1 MTVRL
6 TEPGW
11 LLLVI
16 AAVPL
21 AVVGVLWLRAMSPG
35 RRWCSVLLRVLLMAV
50 AACTLA
56 GATLNREVD
65 RLCVVAIVDVSGSV
79 QRLFDP
85 GVDRQGRPR
94 SLWSRIGPLL
104 DRGALKRRAD
114 DLSAVVVFG
123 SDAVVAAAPQV
134 APAGEF
140 IASDP
145 ELTAYYAGAA
155 RSTDLAGALRTAAA
169 IVPPGASA
177 RFVLVSDGVPTTG
190 DFESVLSQVAARS
203 GGSRGGTAPVPID
216 TVCLTY
222 DVPNDV
228 MVESVESPAATPA
241 ESTVR
246 VRVSLSSA
254 APVAGTLEL
263 SREGEA
269 VDINGDLPGTSR
281 PVVVGPG
288 RTTLLLPVRL
298 PAGRV
303 HRFEAVFTPLDGPDP
318 IPDNNR
324 GSAVTLTPG
333 RSSILV
339 IDGVGGGDRSSA
351 GATLADALS
360 GSGVEVELIAPERV
374 RADQLWLQRYDLI
387 VLQNVPADALGA
399 GVAQVIADYVTSF
412 GGGLVMVGGPDSFG
426 AGGWKGTPIEP
437 ILPVVLDLP
446 ERLVAPA
453 AAVVIIIDCSGS
465 MGFRVM
471 GTGRT
476 QQQIANEGAAAAVLA
491 LDKSDLLGVITF
503 NESHRVLVP
512 LGPNRDPEA
521 SAAKVRSILPDGG
534 TNLPPALLEA
544 HRQLRAAKADI
555 KHVIVLSDGV
565 SQGANLLPEM
575 CERLKEDG
583 IRVST
588 IAVGDQA
595 DAMGMRQMAASG
607 DGTFYMVSDPSL
619 LPRIFVKAVRV
630 VRSPQIRLGAF
641 TPRLLATGSPLVDGL
656 SDPLPSL
663 NGLVLTQA
671 RLERS
676 AVTPIVTPT
685 GEPVLA
691 HWAAGVGQVGA
702 FTSDAHFWSR
712 PWLDQPAYTRL
723 WTQVV
728 RGLAR
733 AQPDRGQELV
743 LEADG
748 DELRVRVTA
757 TDEGGRPRDRLSIT
771 GWVHSD
777 DGSRQALS
785 LLQTGPGEYEGAVR
799 AAGEGNRIVTLTPT
813 LDGRPMPP
821 LVGGVSGVAGA
832 EFRTL
837 RADEG
842 FMTRIAERTGGA
854 ALALRSGGDDASA
867 LMVNSPDLF
876 DRSGITP
883 VVARTPVWPL
893 LLAAMVA
900 VYLLDVGCRRIAWD
914 RLFSPEFGR
923 SFRRA
928 ASETVRERGE
938 AAARAVGRL
947 RETDLSLKRR
957 FEAGAQAA
965 GEPPKLSVDDA
976 KAVLRAEQERRRRVR
991 AAARAEKNVG
1001 AAPMP
1006 GEPERSAQKTDV
1018 GRTAQTPPSLLEA
1031 KRRARRKMDEGGD

>member
-1 MTVRL
+1 MNVRL
-6 TEPGW
+6 TEPAW
-11 LLLVI
+11 LWLVI
-16 AAVPL
+16 AALPL
-21 AVVGVLWLRAMSPG
+21 AVVGVLWLRAMSSG
-35 RRWCSVLLRVLLMAV
+35 RRWSAVLLRVLLVVV
-50 AACTLA
+50 AACALA

-85 GVDRQGRPR
+85 GVDRVGRPQ
-94 SLWSRIGPLL
+94 SLWSRISPIL
-104 DRGALKRRAD
+104 DRGSLKRRPD
-114 DLSAVVVFG
+114 DLSAVVAFG
-123 SDAVVAAAPQV
+123 TDAVVAAAPQV
-134 APAGEF
+134 APSGEF
-140 IASDP
+140 IASSP
-145 ELTAYYAGAA
+145 ELTTYYPGAA

-169 IVPPGASA
+169 IVPPGTSA

-190 DFESVLSQVAARS
+190 EVESVLSRVMVRPFGTR
-203 GGSRGGTAPVPID
+203 GGSGSVPID
-216 TVCLTY
+216 TVCLSY
-222 DVPNDV
+222 DVRNDV
-228 MVESVESPAATPA
+228 VVESVESPAATPA

-246 VRVSLSSA
+246 VRVSLFSGT
-254 APVAGTLEL
+254 PVAGTLEL

-269 VDINGDLPGTSR
+269 VDINGDQPGTSR
-281 PVVVGPG
+281 SVVVGPG

-298 PAGRV
+298 PPGRV
-303 HRFEAVFTPLDGPDP
+303 HRFEAVFTPDDGPDA

-333 RSSILV
+333 RSSVLV
-339 IDGVGGGDRSSA
+339 IDGVSGGDRSGA
-351 GATLADALS
+351 GATLADALA

-374 RADQLWLQRYDLI
+374 QADQLWLQRYDLI
-387 VLQNVPADALGA
+387 VLQNVPADALGS
-399 GVAQVIADYVTSF
+399 GVGWAIADYVTRF

-437 ILPVVLDLP
+437 ILPVALDLP

-521 SAAKVRSILPDGG
+521 SAARVRTILPDGG
-534 TNLPPALLEA
+534 TNLPPALQEA
-544 HRQLRAAKADI
+544 HRQLRAVKADI

-565 SQGANLLPEM
+565 SQGADLLPEM
-575 CERLKEDG
+575 CERLKDDG

-595 DAMGMRQMAASG
+595 DALGMRQMAASG
-607 DGTFYMVSDPSL
+607 DGTFYMVTDPSL

-630 VRSPQIRLGAF
+630 VRSPQVRLGAF
-641 TPRLLATGSPLVDGL
+641 TPRLLATGSPLIDGL
-656 SDPLPSL
+656 SDPLPNL
-663 NGLVLTQA
+663 NGLVLTRA

-676 AVTPIVTPT
+676 AITPIVTPT

-691 HWAAGVGQVGA
+691 HWAAGAGQVGA
-702 FTSDAHFWSR
+702 FTSDAHAWSK
-712 PWLDQPAYTRL
+712 PWLDQPAFTRL

-733 AQPDRGQELV
+733 AQPDRGHELV

-757 TDEGGRPRDRLSIT
+757 TDSGGRPRDRLSIT
-771 GWVHSD
+771 GWVHGD
-777 DGSRQALS
+777 DGSRQAVS
-785 LLQTGPGEYEGAVR
+785 LVQTGPGEYEGAVR
-799 AAGEGNRIVTLTPT
+799 AAGDGNRIVTLTPT
-813 LDGRPMPP
+813 LAGRPMPP
-821 LVGGVSGVAGA
+821 LVGGVSGVAWR

-837 RADEG
+837 RSDEG
-842 FMTRIAERTGGA
+842 FMSRIAERTGGTA
-854 ALALRSGGDDASA
+854 LVLMSGGSDEPALAGS
-867 LMVNSPDLF
+867 SPDLF
-876 DRSGITP
+876 DRSGRAR
-883 VVARTPVWPL
+883 VVARTPIWSL
-893 LLAAMVA
+893 LLAALIA

-928 ASETVRERGE
+928 AAETVRERGE
-938 AAARAVGRL
+938 AAARSVGRL
-947 RETDLSLKRR
+947 RETDLTLERR
-957 FEAGAQAA
+957 IEAGAQAV
-965 GEPPKLSVDDA
+965 GEPPKLTSEDA
-976 KAVLRAEQERRRRVR
+976 KAVLRAEQERRKRVR
-991 AAARAEKNVG
+991 AAARAHRAECP
-1001 AAPMP
+1001 APSSV
-1006 GEPERSAQKTDV
+1006 EPDRSAQKPADGET
-1018 GRTAQTPPSLLEA
+1018 TEAPPSLLEA
-1031 KRRARRKMDEGGD
+1031 KRRARRRMEEGGD